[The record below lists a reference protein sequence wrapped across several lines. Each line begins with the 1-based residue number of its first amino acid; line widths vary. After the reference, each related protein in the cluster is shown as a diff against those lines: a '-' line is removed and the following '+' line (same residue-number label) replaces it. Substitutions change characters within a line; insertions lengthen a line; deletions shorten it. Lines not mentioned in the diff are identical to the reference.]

1 MVGPVSPACPHLPE
15 IWRED
20 NDRQQKKNA
29 HYLEPDDAAHTAEWP
44 QKGAHA
50 AGNPSGGLASHLAGY
65 AALFGTDCG
74 WLGGMRVGGRFSVGG
89 YLLAG
94 NFSSDPQP
102 HPYHAAYLIRFHLDY
117 DGSSDA

>member
-1 MVGPVSPACPHLPE
+1 MLPTRPNGRKKAPTPRATPLVAWPA
-15 IWRED
+15 
-20 NDRQQKKNA
+20 
-29 HYLEPDDAAHTAEWP
+29 TWP
-44 QKGAHA
+44 AT
-50 AGNPSGGLASHLAGY
+50 P
-65 AALFGTDCG
+65 ALFGTDCG

-94 NFSSDPQP
+94 NFPGDPQA